1 MPAHPRARVPAA
13 ARSRDWLGS
22 LRLLGEQSFS
32 RAAGAPLVEGNR
44 IRLLR
49 DATENYP
56 AWLAAIERAERSIS
70 FESYILADDRI
81 GNRFADA
88 LAAAA
93 RRRVRVRLLQDW
105 LGARGE
111 AGRGFWRRLREAGVE
126 VRWFNPFRPG
136 APLAVLRRNHR
147 KSIVVDGRLGFVT
160 GLCIADRWAGSP
172 EKGIPPWRDTGVEL
186 EGPAIADLARAFAR
200 GWTEA
205 GGGMDPAELPRDE
218 DLAPAGETALRIIAT
233 EPTTAGIYRLD
244 QLIAATARRSLWL
257 TDAYFV
263 GVPSY
268 VQALRAAALDGVDV
282 RVLVPGASDLV
293 LVKRLGVAG
302 YRPLLEAGIRV
313 FEWNGPMLHAKT
325 AVADCR
331 WARVGSTNLNLASW
345 MGNWELD
352 VAAEDGPF
360 AGELERCFEADLA
373 NATEIVLGARRRRRS
388 GRPERGAGRHQRRE
402 GSAVATAGAIRL
414 GNAVSAALGGHRVL
428 GPAEATLLLVAGLAL
443 VGLAALALAFPRLVL
458 APAIVA
464 LVWLGLALL
473 LASARVRRESAAGA
487 DDDASPAE
495 EEGAGEDGGAG
506 AHGDAGAPPGEDGAR
521 GAAEGDRDH
530 AAGPS

>member
-1 MPAHPRARVPAA
+1 MRATMPAHQRARAPEAP
-13 ARSRDWLGS
+13 RSRDWLGS

-56 AWLAAIERAERSIS
+56 AWLDAIEGAERSIS
-70 FESYILADDRI
+70 FESYILANDRV
-81 GNRFADA
+81 GNRFAEA

-93 RRRVRVRLLQDW
+93 RRGVRVRLLQDW

-126 VRWFNPFRPG
+126 VRWFNPFRFG
-136 APLAVLRRNHR
+136 APLAFLRRNHR

-160 GLCIADRWAGSP
+160 GLCIADRWAGDP
-172 EKGIPPWRDTGVEL
+172 GKGVPPWRDTGVGL
-186 EGPAIADLARAFAR
+186 EGPAIADLAGAFAR

-205 GGGMDPAELPRDE
+205 GGRMEAADLPREE
-218 DLAPAGETALRIIAT
+218 DLAPAGQTALRIIAT

-244 QLIAATARRSLWL
+244 QLIAATARRTLWL

-282 RVLVPGASDLV
+282 RILVPGASDLV

-352 VAAEDGPF
+352 VAVEDGPF
-360 AGELERCFEADLA
+360 AREMELCFEADLA
-373 NATEIVLGARRRRRS
+373 NATEIVLGARPRRRATARRE
-388 GRPERGAGRHQRRE
+388 RPGGRHQRRE

-414 GNAVSAALGGHRVL
+414 GNAVGAALGGHRVL
-428 GPAEATLLLVAGLAL
+428 GPAEATLLLVAGLVL
-443 VGLAALALAFPRLVL
+443 VGVAALALAFPRLVL
-458 APAIVA
+458 APAIVV

-473 LASARVRRESAAGA
+473 LESARVRRESAAGPEDEVGA
-487 DDDASPAE
+487 AE
-495 EEGAGEDGGAG
+495 PEA
-506 AHGDAGAPPGEDGAR
+506 GAR
-521 GAAEGDRDH
+521 GDGAAAPPQDR
-530 AAGPS
+530 AGPG

>member
-1 MPAHPRARVPAA
+1 MPARPRARAPQAP
-13 ARSRDWLGS
+13 RSRDWLGS
-22 LRLLGEQSFS
+22 LRLLGEQAFS

-56 AWLAAIERAERSIS
+56 AWLAAIEGARRSIS
-70 FESYILADDRI
+70 FECYIIADDRV
-81 GNRFADA
+81 GDRFAGA

-93 RRRVRVRLLQDW
+93 RRGVRVRLLQDW

-126 VRWFNPFRPG
+126 VRWFNPFRFG

-147 KSIVVDGRLGFVT
+147 KTIVVDGRVGFVT
-160 GLCIADRWAGSP
+160 GLCIAERWEGDPA
-172 EKGIPPWRDTGVEL
+172 KGVPPWRDTGVEL
-186 EGPAIADLARAFAR
+186 EGPAIADLALAFAR
-200 GWTEA
+200 GWAEA
-205 GGGMDPAELPRDE
+205 GPALPAADLPRQG
-218 DLAPAGETALRIIAT
+218 DLAAAGDTALRIIAT

-244 QLIAATARRSLWL
+244 QLIAATARRTLWL

-282 RVLVPGASDLV
+282 RILVPGASDLV

-302 YRPLLEAGIRV
+302 YRPLLEAGVRV

-331 WARVGSTNLNLASW
+331 WARVGSTNLNLSSW

-352 VAAEDGPF
+352 VAVEDGRF
-360 AGELERCFEADLA
+360 AREMELAFEADLA
-373 NATEIVLGARRRRRS
+373 NATEIVLGARRRRRAPAE
-388 GRPERGAGRHQRRE
+388 PEAAVARHRRRE

-414 GNAVSAALGGHRVL
+414 GNAVGAALGGHRVL
-428 GPAEATLLLVAGLAL
+428 GPAEATLLLAAGLVL
-443 VGLAALALAFPRLVL
+443 VGVAALALAFPRLVL

-473 LASARVRRESAAGA
+473 LEAARVRRDSAATR
-487 DDDASPAE
+487 DDVPLDLDPTESSASRSKGPAS
-495 EEGAGEDGGAG
+495 G
-506 AHGDAGAPPGEDGAR
+506 PTR
-521 GAAEGDRDH
+521 GVE
-530 AAGPS
+530 

>member
-1 MPAHPRARVPAA
+1 MPAHERARAPLPP
-13 ARSRDWLGS
+13 RSRDWLGS

-56 AWLAAIERAERSIS
+56 AWLEAIEGAERTIS
-70 FESYILADDRI
+70 FECYIIADDRV

-93 RRRVRVRLLQDW
+93 RRGVRVRLLQDW

-111 AGRGFWRRLREAGVE
+111 AGRRFFERLREAGVE
-126 VRWFNPFRPG
+126 VRWFNPLRPS

-172 EKGIPPWRDTGVEL
+172 EKGVPPWRDTGVEL

-205 GGGMDPAELPRDE
+205 GGRIDPTALPREE
-218 DLAPAGETALRIIAT
+218 DLAPAGDTALRIIAT

-244 QLIAATARRSLWL
+244 QLIAATARRTLWL

-352 VAAEDGPF
+352 VAVEDGPF
-360 AGELERCFEADLA
+360 ARELERAFEADLA
-373 NATEIVLGARRRRRS
+373 NATEIVLGARRRRPAPAP
-388 GRPERGAGRHQRRE
+388 GWTERGPGRHRRRE

-414 GNAVSAALGGHRVL
+414 GNAVGAALGGHRVL
-428 GPAEATLLLVAGLAL
+428 GPAEATLLLVAGLVL
-443 VGLAALALAFPRLVL
+443 IGVAALALAFPRVVL
-458 APAIVA
+458 APAVVA
-464 LVWLGLALL
+464 LVWLGLALVL
-473 LASARVRRESAAGA
+473 ESARVRRESAGAPDDEAG
-487 DDDASPAE
+487 PAE
-495 EEGAGEDGGAG
+495 PDAA
-506 AHGDAGAPPGEDGAR
+506 AQGDGAPAPPQ
-521 GAAEGDRDH
+521 DR
-530 AAGPS
+530 AGPG